1 MDGKEKVERWL
12 DGFSVFIKPED
23 LCCFTSELKITSL
36 TSSENADSYA
46 TKSSYFNKI
55 SECEE

>member
-23 LCCFTSELKITSL
+23 LCCFTSELKVMSV
-36 TSSENADSYA
+36 TSSEMPTRLTAAQLYRRILI
-46 TKSSYFNKI
+46 KV
-55 SECEE
+55 